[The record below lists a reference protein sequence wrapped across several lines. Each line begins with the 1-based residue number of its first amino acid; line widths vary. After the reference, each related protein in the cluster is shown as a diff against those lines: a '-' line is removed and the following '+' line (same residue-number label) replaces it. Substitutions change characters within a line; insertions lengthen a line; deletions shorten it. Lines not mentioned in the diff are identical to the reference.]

1 MKKFKLCDLCVSA
14 VIKKCAPAPRAKRA
28 VSIKLIKMNEV
39 LTLLKPRIWPL
50 KNRGLSKANGNSNA
64 RLFLLGSFGLLFW
77 SGIFAVSWRVL
88 VYFKGIEDIGDI
100 LGYKLLSMMLVV
112 SFALLLFS
120 SILTSLSKL
129 YLSRDL
135 LLVHSFPVSSY
146 KIFITRWIDSTI
158 DSAWMVIIYTLP
170 VFISYGIVYQVGVF
184 YYFNTM
190 ISMMCLA
197 VIASAISTLLV
208 MAAVIIIPASRMKSV
223 FILMGILFFVVIY
236 LAIRLSQPELLVDP
250 EVFDSVMVYITS
262 LQTPSSPFLPSS
274 WAYDSIRSA
283 LSGSFSNCLFFT
295 ALSLS
300 FAGMIVSVMIFLSDA
315 IYFKGFSKTQ
325 NASARLIKYNV
336 TRDRIFNF
344 LPGPVK
350 SFAVKEIKTFLRD
363 QTQWTQIFLIAAL
376 VVIYVYNF
384 KVLPLEKSPIKTV
397 YLQNLFSFLNMGLA
411 LFVLTAVT
419 ARFAYPAVSLEREA
433 FWLVKTSP
441 LSIRTFL
448 WIKFF
453 IYYLPLLILTEILIV
468 ATNIL
473 LQVTPFMMILST
485 LTIFFIVPGIVA
497 MGIGLGAA
505 YPDFKAENPT
515 QTITSFGGLVFMI
528 VCAGYIG
535 LVVII
540 EAGPVYHLFMADI
553 RNKIITLPAWI
564 WIVGSFTLVLVLS
577 LLAIS
582 MPMRFGERRLSQ
594 LLT

>member
-1 MKKFKLCDLCVSA
+1 
-14 VIKKCAPAPRAKRA
+14 
-28 VSIKLIKMNEV
+28 MNEV

-50 KNRGLSKANGNSNA
+50 KNRGISKANGNSPA
-64 RLFLLGSFGLLFW
+64 RFFLLGSFGLLFW
-77 SGIFAVSWRVL
+77 AGIFAVSWRVL
-88 VYFKGIEDIGDI
+88 IYFRGIEDIGDI

-135 LLVHSFPVSSY
+135 LLVHSLPVSSY
-146 KIFITRWIDSTI
+146 KIFITRWIDSTV

-170 VFISYGIVYQVGVF
+170 VFIAYGIVYQVGVF
-184 YYFNTM
+184 YYANTM
-190 ISMMCLA
+190 ISMTCLA
-197 VIASAISTLLV
+197 VIASAISTLIV
-208 MAAVIIIPASRMKSV
+208 MAAVIFIPASRMKSV
-223 FILMGILFFVVIY
+223 FILMGILFFVVLY

-283 LSGSFSNCLFFT
+283 LSGSSSNSLFFT

-300 FAGMIVSVMIFLSDA
+300 FAGMIVSAMIFLSDA

-325 NASARLIKYNV
+325 NAPARLFKNNV
-336 TRDRIFNF
+336 AFDRIFNF

-350 SFAVKEIKTFLRD
+350 SFTIKEIKTFLRD
-363 QTQWTQIFLIAAL
+363 QTQWTQLFLIAAL

-528 VCAGYIG
+528 ACAGYIG

-540 EAGPVYHLFMADI
+540 EAGPVYNLFMADI
-553 RNKIITLPAWI
+553 RNKLITLPGWI

-582 MPMRFGERRLSQ
+582 MPMRYGERRLSQ

>member
-1 MKKFKLCDLCVSA
+1 
-14 VIKKCAPAPRAKRA
+14 
-28 VSIKLIKMNEV
+28 MNEV

-50 KNRGLSKANGNSNA
+50 KNRGLSKANGNSGA
-64 RLFLLGSFGLLFW
+64 SFLLLGAFGLLFW
-77 SGIFAVSWRVL
+77 CGIFAVSWRVL
-88 VYFKGIEDIGDI
+88 IYFKGIEDIGDI
-100 LGYKLLSMMLVV
+100 LGYKLLSMMLVI

-135 LLVHSFPVSSY
+135 LLVHSMPVSSY
-146 KIFITRWIDSTI
+146 KIFIARWIDSTI

-170 VFISYGIVYQVGVF
+170 VFISYGIVYQTGVF
-184 YYFNTM
+184 YYVNTM

-197 VIASAISTLLV
+197 VIASAISTLMV
-208 MAAVIIIPASRMKSV
+208 MAAVIFIPASRMKSV

-274 WAYDSIRSA
+274 WVYDSIRSA
-283 LSGSFSNCLFFT
+283 LSGSISNSLFFT

-300 FAGMIVSVMIFLSDA
+300 FAGMIVSAMIFLSDA
-315 IYFKGFSKTQ
+315 IYFKGYSKTQ
-325 NASARLIKYNV
+325 NAPVRLFKKNV
-336 TRDRIFNF
+336 ASDRIFNF

-350 SFAVKEIKTFLRD
+350 SFTVKEIKTFLRD

-468 ATNIL
+468 ATNLL

-485 LTIFFIVPGIVA
+485 LTVFFIVPGIVA
-497 MGIGLGAA
+497 MGVGLGAA

-515 QTITSFGGLVFMI
+515 QTITSFGGLVYMI
-528 VCAGYIG
+528 ACAGYIG

-540 EAGPVYHLFMADI
+540 EAGPVYNLFMAGI
-553 RNKIITLPAWI
+553 RNKIITFPAWI

-582 MPMRFGERRLSQ
+582 MPMRFGERRLSE

>member
-1 MKKFKLCDLCVSA
+1 
-14 VIKKCAPAPRAKRA
+14 
-28 VSIKLIKMNEV
+28 MNEV

-50 KNRGLSKANGNSNA
+50 RRRGSRKANGNSSA
-64 RLFLLGSFGLLFW
+64 RFILLGAIGLLFW
-77 SGIFAVSWRVL
+77 CGIFAVSWRVL
-88 VYFKGIEDIGDI
+88 IYFKGIEDIGDI

-135 LLVHSFPVSSY
+135 LLVHSMPVSSY

-170 VFISYGIVYQVGVF
+170 VFVSYGIVYQTGVF
-184 YYFNTM
+184 YYVNMM
-190 ISMMCLA
+190 ISITCLA
-197 VIASAISTLLV
+197 VIASAISTLVV
-208 MAAVIIIPASRMKSV
+208 MAAVIFIPASRMKSV
-223 FILMGILFFVVIY
+223 FILAGILFFVVIY
-236 LAIRLSQPELLVDP
+236 LVIRLSQPELLVDP
-250 EVFDSVMVYITS
+250 EVFETVLVYITS

-274 WAYDSIRSA
+274 WAYDSIQSA
-283 LSGSFSNCLFFT
+283 LAGSISSSLFFT
-295 ALSLS
+295 ALSFS
-300 FAGMIVSVMIFLSDA
+300 FAGMIVIAMIFLSDA

-325 NASARLIKYNV
+325 NAPARLFKNNV
-336 TRDRIFNF
+336 ASDKIFNF

-350 SFAVKEIKTFLRD
+350 SFTVKEIKTFLRD

-384 KVLPLEKSPIKTV
+384 KVLPLEKSPIRTV

-419 ARFAYPAVSLEREA
+419 ARFAYPAVSQEKDA

-441 LSIRTFL
+441 LSIRRFL

-453 IYYLPLLILTEILIV
+453 IYYLPLLILTEVLII

-473 LQVTPFMMILST
+473 LQVTPFMMTLSILT
-485 LTIFFIVPGIVA
+485 VFFIVPGIVS
-497 MGIGLGAA
+497 MGVGLGAA

-528 VCAGYIG
+528 TCAGYIG
-535 LVVII
+535 LVVLI
-540 EAGPVYHLFMADI
+540 EAGPVYNIFMADI
-553 RNKIITLPAWI
+553 RNDIITLSAWI
-564 WIVGSFTLVLVLS
+564 WIVGSFSLVLILS

-582 MPMRFGERRLSQ
+582 LPMRFGEKRLSE
-594 LLT
+594 LLI

>member
-1 MKKFKLCDLCVSA
+1 
-14 VIKKCAPAPRAKRA
+14 
-28 VSIKLIKMNEV
+28 MNDV

-50 KNRGLSKANGNSNA
+50 KHRSLAKGNGKSGA
-64 RLFLLGSFGLLFW
+64 RFFLLGSFGLLFW
-77 SGIFAVSWRVL
+77 CGIFAVSWRVL
-88 VYFKGIEDIGDI
+88 IYFKGIEDIGDI

-135 LLVHSFPVSSY
+135 LLVHSMPVSSY
-146 KIFITRWIDSTI
+146 KIFVSRWIDSTF

-170 VFISYGIVYQVGVF
+170 VLISYGIVYQTGIF
-184 YYFNTM
+184 YYFNIM
-190 ISMMCLA
+190 ISMSCLA
-197 VIASAISTLLV
+197 TIASAISTLIV
-208 MAAVIIIPASRMKSV
+208 MIAVIFIPAGRMKSV

-250 EVFDSVMVYITS
+250 EVFDTVMVYISS
-262 LQTPSSPFLPSS
+262 LQTPSAPFLPSS
-274 WAYDSIRSA
+274 WVYDSIRSA
-283 LSGSFSNCLFFT
+283 LSGAIGSSLFFT
-295 ALSLS
+295 ALSMS
-300 FAGMIVSVMIFLSDA
+300 FAGTMVFILLLLSDA

-325 NASARLIKYNV
+325 NAPARLFKNSTIS
-336 TRDRIFNF
+336 DRILNF

-350 SFAVKEIKTFLRD
+350 SFTVKEIKTFLRE

-411 LFVLTAVT
+411 LFVLTAIT
-419 ARFAYPAVSLEREA
+419 ARFAYPAVSMEREA

-441 LSIRTFL
+441 LSIKAFL

-453 IYYLPLLILTEILIV
+453 IYYFPLLILTEILII
-468 ATNIL
+468 ATNLL
-473 LQVTPFMMILST
+473 LQVTPFMMTLSILT
-485 LTIFFIVPGIVA
+485 VFFVVPGIVA

-540 EAGPVYHLFMADI
+540 EAGPVYHLFMAGI
-553 RNKIITLPAWI
+553 RNKIISLSAWI
-564 WIVGSFTLVLVLS
+564 WISGSFVLILVLS
-577 LLAIS
+577 ALALFL
-582 MPMRFGERRLSQ
+582 PMRFGEQRLAKLSI
-594 LLT
+594 

>member
-1 MKKFKLCDLCVSA
+1 
-14 VIKKCAPAPRAKRA
+14 
-28 VSIKLIKMNEV
+28 MNEV
-39 LTLLKPRIWPL
+39 LTLLKPRIL
-50 KNRGLSKANGNSNA
+50 QLRNRGLSKANGRRSA
-64 RLFLLGSFGLLFW
+64 RIFLLGSFGLLFW
-77 SGIFAVSWRVL
+77 CGIFAVSWRVL

-135 LLVHSFPVSSY
+135 LLVHSMPVSSY
-146 KIFITRWIDSTI
+146 KIFITRWIDSTV

-170 VFISYGIVYQVGVF
+170 VLISYGIVYQTGIF
-184 YYFNTM
+184 YYVNTM
-190 ISMMCLA
+190 IAMLCLA
-197 VIASAISTLLV
+197 TIASAISTLMV
-208 MAAVIIIPASRMKSV
+208 MTAVIFIPASRMKSV
-223 FILMGILFFVVIY
+223 FIFMGILSFVVIY

-250 EVFDSVMVYITS
+250 EVFDTVMVYITS

-274 WAYDSIRSA
+274 WIYDSIRSA
-283 LSGSFSNCLFFT
+283 LSGSIRSSLFFT

-300 FAGMIVSVMIFLSDA
+300 FTGLIVFALVLVSDT

-325 NASARLIKYNV
+325 NAPARLFKNNIIG
-336 TRDRIFNF
+336 DRVFNF
-344 LPGPVK
+344 LPGPIK
-350 SFAVKEIKTFLRD
+350 SFTVKEIKTFLRD

-384 KVLPLEKSPIKTV
+384 KVLPLEKSPIRTV

-419 ARFAYPAVSLEREA
+419 ARFAYPAVSMEREA
-433 FWLVKTSP
+433 FWIVKTSP

-453 IYYLPLLILTEILIV
+453 IYYLPLLILTEVLII

-473 LQVTPFMMILST
+473 LQVNPFMMALST
-485 LTIFFIVPGIVA
+485 LTVFFIVPGIVA
-497 MGIGLGAA
+497 MGVGLGAA

-528 VCAGYIG
+528 FCAGYIG
-535 LVVII
+535 LVVLI
-540 EAGPVYHLFMADI
+540 EAGPVYHLFMAGI
-553 RNKIITLPAWI
+553 RNKVISLSAWI
-564 WIVGSFTLVLVLS
+564 WIFGSFIMVLILS
-577 LLAIS
+577 LLAIAL
-582 MPMRFGERRLSQ
+582 PMRFGERRLSE
-594 LLT
+594 LRI

>member
-1 MKKFKLCDLCVSA
+1 M
-14 VIKKCAPAPRAKRA
+14 
-28 VSIKLIKMNEV
+28 MNEV

-50 KNRGLSKANGNSNA
+50 KNRGLSRANGNSHA
-64 RLFLLGSFGLLFW
+64 RLLLLGSFGLLFW
-77 SGIFAVSWRVL
+77 GGIFAVSWRVL
-88 VYFKGIEDIGDI
+88 IYFKGIEDIGDI

-120 SILTSLSKL
+120 SILTALSKL

-135 LLVHSFPVSSY
+135 LLVHSLPVSSY

-170 VFISYGIVYQVGVF
+170 VFISYGIVYQAGVF
-184 YYFNTM
+184 YYANTM
-190 ISMMCLA
+190 ISVGCLA
-197 VIASAISTLLV
+197 IIASALSTLVV
-208 MAAVIIIPASRMKSV
+208 MAAVIFIPASRMKSV
-223 FILMGILFFVVIY
+223 FIFMGILFFVVIY

-283 LSGSFSNCLFFT
+283 LSGAFSNSLFFT

-300 FAGMIVSVMIFLSDA
+300 FAGMIVSVMIFLADA

-325 NASARLIKYNV
+325 NAPTRLFKNSV

-350 SFAVKEIKTFLRD
+350 SFTVKEIKTFLRD

-419 ARFAYPAVSLEREA
+419 ARFAYPAVSMEREA

-441 LSIRTFL
+441 LSIRAFL

-473 LQVTPFMMILST
+473 LQVTPFMMALST
-485 LTIFFIVPGIVA
+485 LTVFFIVPGIVA

-528 VCAGYIG
+528 ACAGYIG

-540 EAGPVYHLFMADI
+540 EAGPVYNLFMAGI

-577 LLAIS
+577 LLAIW
-582 MPMRFGERRLSQ
+582 MPMRFGEKRLSQ

>member
-1 MKKFKLCDLCVSA
+1 MEKGVGWVLVWFQRAARSQS
-14 VIKKCAPAPRAKRA
+14 PAA
-28 VSIKLIKMNEV
+28 SIMNDV
-39 LTLLKPRIWPL
+39 LTLFKPRIWPI
-50 KNRGLSKANGNSNA
+50 KNRGISKANGKSGA
-64 RLFLLGSFGLLFW
+64 RLFILGTIGLLFW
-77 SGIFAVSWRVL
+77 CGIFAVSWRVL

-135 LLVHSFPVSSY
+135 SLVHSLPVSSY
-146 KIFITRWIDSTI
+146 KIFMARWIDSTV
-158 DSAWMVIIYTLP
+158 DSAWMVIIYTMP
-170 VFISYGIVYQVGVF
+170 VLISYGIVYQAGLF
-184 YYFNTM
+184 YYLN
-190 ISMMCLA
+190 A
-197 VIASAISTLLV
+197 VIAMFCLAAIASAFSTLLV
-208 MAAVIIIPASRMKSV
+208 MTAVIFIPATRMKSV
-223 FILMGILFFVVIY
+223 FVLMGILSFVVIY

-250 EVFDSVMVYITS
+250 EVFDTVMVYITS

-274 WAYDSIRSA
+274 WVYDSIRSA
-283 LSGSFSNCLFFT
+283 LAGAIGNSLFFT

-300 FAGMIVSVMIFLSDA
+300 FTGVMVLTLILLSDA
-315 IYFKGFSKTQ
+315 IYFIGFSKTQ
-325 NASARLIKYNV
+325 NAPARLFKSNV
-336 TRDRIFNF
+336 IGDRMFNF
-344 LPGPVK
+344 LPGPIK
-350 SFAVKEIKTFLRD
+350 SFTVKEIKTFLRD

-384 KVLPLEKSPIKTV
+384 KVLPLEKSPIKTL

-419 ARFAYPAVSLEREA
+419 ARFAFPAISLEREA

-453 IYYLPLLILTEILIV
+453 IYYLPLLILTEILIS

-473 LQVTPFMMILST
+473 LEVTPFMMVLST
-485 LTIFFIVPGIVA
+485 FTVFFVVPGIVA

-515 QTITSFGGLVFMI
+515 QTITSFGGLVFM
-528 VCAGYIG
+528 VACAGYIG
-535 LVVII
+535 LVVLI
-540 EAGPVYHLFMADI
+540 EAGPVYNLFMADI
-553 RNKIITLPAWI
+553 HNKFISLSTWI
-564 WIVGSFTLVLVLS
+564 WTIGSFSLVFVLS
-577 LLAIS
+577 LLAIFL
-582 MPMRFGERRLSQ
+582 PMRFGQRRLSQ
-594 LLT
+594 LLI

>member
-1 MKKFKLCDLCVSA
+1 LQ
-14 VIKKCAPAPRAKRA
+14 
-28 VSIKLIKMNEV
+28 
-39 LTLLKPRIWPL
+39 L
-50 KNRGLSKANGNSNA
+50 KNRGLSNANGRRSA
-64 RLFLLGSFGLLFW
+64 RIFLLGSFGLLFW
-77 SGIFAVSWRVL
+77 CGIFAVSWRVL
-88 VYFKGIEDIGDI
+88 VYFKGIEDIGNI
-100 LGYKLLSMMLVV
+100 LGYKLLSMMLIV

-135 LLVHSFPVSSY
+135 LLVHSMPVSSY
-146 KIFITRWIDSTI
+146 KIFITRWIDSTV

-170 VFISYGIVYQVGVF
+170 VLISYGIVYQIGIF
-184 YYFNTM
+184 YYVNII
-190 ISMMCLA
+190 ISMLCLA
-197 VIASAISTLLV
+197 TIASAISTLLV
-208 MAAVIIIPASRMKSV
+208 MTAVIFIPASRMKSV
-223 FILMGILFFVVIY
+223 FIFMGILFFVVIY

-250 EVFDSVMVYITS
+250 EVFDTVMVYITS

-274 WAYDSIRSA
+274 WIYDSIRSA
-283 LSGSFSNCLFFT
+283 LAGSIGSSLFFM

-300 FAGMIVSVMIFLSDA
+300 FTGLIVFALVLVSDA

-325 NASARLIKYNV
+325 NAPPRLFKSNIV
-336 TRDRIFNF
+336 GDRIFNF
-344 LPGPVK
+344 LPGPIK
-350 SFAVKEIKTFLRD
+350 SFTVKEVKTFLRD

-419 ARFAYPAVSLEREA
+419 ARFAYPAVSMEREA

-453 IYYLPLLILTEILIV
+453 IYYFPLLILTELLII

-473 LQVTPFMMILST
+473 LQVTPFMMALST
-485 LTIFFIVPGIVA
+485 LTVFFIVPGIVA
-497 MGIGLGAA
+497 MGVGLGAA

-528 VCAGYIG
+528 FCAGYIG
-535 LVVII
+535 LVVLI
-540 EAGPVYHLFMADI
+540 EAGPVYHLFMAGI
-553 RNKIITLPAWI
+553 RNKGIRLSAWI
-564 WIVGSFTLVLVLS
+564 WIYGSFIMVLILS
-577 LLAIS
+577 LLALAL
-582 MPMRFGERRLSQ
+582 PMRFGERRLSK
-594 LLT
+594 LRT

>member
-1 MKKFKLCDLCVSA
+1 
-14 VIKKCAPAPRAKRA
+14 
-28 VSIKLIKMNEV
+28 MNEV
-39 LTLLKPRIWPL
+39 LTLFKPRIWPI
-50 KNRGLSKANGNSNA
+50 KNRGFSNTNGKSSA
-64 RLFLLGSFGLLFW
+64 RFFLLGTFGLLFW
-77 SGIFAVSWRVL
+77 CGIFAISWRVL

-135 LLVHSFPVSSY
+135 LLVHSLPVSSY

-158 DSAWMVIIYTLP
+158 DSAWMVIVYTLP
-170 VFISYGIVYQVGVF
+170 VLISYGIVYQAGIF
-184 YYFNTM
+184 YYLNTM
-190 ISMMCLA
+190 IAMLCLA
-197 VIASAISTLLV
+197 AIASAISTLLV
-208 MAAVIIIPASRMKSV
+208 MTAVIFIPATRMKSV
-223 FILMGILFFVVIY
+223 FILMGILSFVIIY
-236 LAIRLSQPELLVDP
+236 LAIRFSQPELLVDP
-250 EVFDSVMVYITS
+250 EVFDTVMVYITS

-274 WAYDSIRSA
+274 WVYDSIRSA
-283 LSGSFSNCLFFT
+283 LAGAIGNSLFFT

-300 FAGMIVSVMIFLSDA
+300 FAGMMVLFLILLSDA

-325 NASARLIKYNV
+325 NAPARLFKSNV
-336 TRDRIFNF
+336 IGDRLFNF
-344 LPGPVK
+344 LPGPIK
-350 SFAVKEIKTFLRD
+350 SFTVKEIKTFLRD

-419 ARFAYPAVSLEREA
+419 ARFAYPAVSMEREA

-453 IYYLPLLILTEILIV
+453 IYYLPLLILTEILIT

-473 LQVTPFMMILST
+473 LQVTPFMMTLST
-485 LTIFFIVPGIVA
+485 LTVFFAVPGIVS

-505 YPDFKAENPT
+505 FPDFKAENPT

-528 VCAGYIG
+528 SCAGFIG
-535 LVVII
+535 LVVLI
-540 EAGPVYHLFMADI
+540 EAGPVYNLFMAGI
-553 RNKIITLPAWI
+553 RNEIISLSTWMWI
-564 WIVGSFTLVLVLS
+564 IGSFSLALILC
-577 LLAIS
+577 LLAIFL
-582 MPMRFGERRLSQ
+582 PMRYGQRRLSQ
-594 LLT
+594 RLI

>member
-1 MKKFKLCDLCVSA
+1 
-14 VIKKCAPAPRAKRA
+14 
-28 VSIKLIKMNEV
+28 MNQV
-39 LTLLKPRIWPL
+39 LTLFKPRIWPI
-50 KNRGLSKANGNSNA
+50 KNRGLTKANGKSSA
-64 RLFLLGSFGLLFW
+64 HFFVLGLIGLLFW
-77 SGIFAVSWRVL
+77 CGIFAVSWRVL

-100 LGYKLLSMMLVV
+100 LGFKLLSMMLVV

-135 LLVHSFPVSSY
+135 LLVHSMPVSSY
-146 KIFITRWIDSTI
+146 KVFIARWIDSTI

-170 VFISYGIVYQVGVF
+170 VFISYGIVYQTGVF

-190 ISMMCLA
+190 ISMLCLA
-197 VIASAISTLLV
+197 TIASAVSTLMV
-208 MAAVIIIPASRMKSV
+208 MVAVIFVPASRMKS
-223 FILMGILFFVVIY
+223 ILIFMGILFFVVIY

-250 EVFDSVMVYITS
+250 EVFDTVMVYISS

-274 WAYDSIRSA
+274 WVYDSIRSA
-283 LSGSFSNCLFFT
+283 LSGAVSSSLFFT
-295 ALSLS
+295 ALALS
-300 FAGMIVSVMIFLSDA
+300 FAGMIIFFLVLLSDA

-325 NASARLIKYNV
+325 NAPARLFKNSILS
-336 TRDRIFNF
+336 DRIFNF
-344 LPGPVK
+344 LPGPIK
-350 SFAVKEIKTFLRD
+350 SFTVKELKTFLRE

-419 ARFAYPAVSLEREA
+419 ARFAYPAVSMEREA

-453 IYYLPLLILTEILIV
+453 IYYFPLLILTEILIV

-473 LQVTPFMMILST
+473 LQVTPFMMALST
-485 LTIFFIVPGIVA
+485 LTVFFIVPGIVA

-535 LVVII
+535 LVIMI
-540 EAGPVYHLFMADI
+540 EAGPVYHLFMAGI
-553 RNKIITLPAWI
+553 RNKIISLSAWF
-564 WIVGSFTLVLVLS
+564 WILGSFALVLVLS
-577 LLAIS
+577 VLAIYL
-582 MPMRFGERRLSQ
+582 PIRFGERRLAKF
-594 LLT
+594 LI

>member
-1 MKKFKLCDLCVSA
+1 
-14 VIKKCAPAPRAKRA
+14 
-28 VSIKLIKMNEV
+28 MNEV
-39 LTLLKPRIWPL
+39 LTLFRPRIWPI
-50 KNRGLSKANGNSNA
+50 KNHGISKANGKSGA
-64 RLFLLGSFGLLFW
+64 RFLLLGTIGLLFW
-77 SGIFAVSWRVL
+77 CGIFAVSWRVL

-135 LLVHSFPVSSY
+135 LLVHSLPVSSY

-170 VFISYGIVYQVGVF
+170 VLISYGIVYQTGL
-184 YYFNTM
+184 YYYLNAVIAM
-190 ISMMCLA
+190 LCLA
-197 VIASAISTLLV
+197 AIASAISTLLI
-208 MAAVIIIPASRMKSV
+208 MMAVIFIPATRMKSV
-223 FILMGILFFVVIY
+223 FILMGILSFVVIY

-250 EVFDSVMVYITS
+250 EVFDTVMVYITS

-274 WAYDSIRSA
+274 WVYDSIRSA
-283 LSGSFSNCLFFT
+283 LAGAVSSSLFFT
-295 ALSLS
+295 TLSLS
-300 FAGMIVSVMIFLSDA
+300 FAGVMILTLILLADA

-325 NASARLIKYNV
+325 NAPTRLIKSNV
-336 TRDRIFNF
+336 IGDRMFNF
-344 LPGPVK
+344 LPGPIK
-350 SFAVKEIKTFLRD
+350 SFTVKEIKTFLRD

-419 ARFAYPAVSLEREA
+419 ARFAFPAVSLEREA

-448 WIKFF
+448 WIKFY
-453 IYYLPLLILTEILIV
+453 IYYLPLLILTEMLIS

-473 LQVTPFMMILST
+473 LDVTPFMMILST
-485 LTIFFIVPGIVA
+485 LTVFFVVPGIVA
-497 MGIGLGAA
+497 LGIGLGAA

-515 QTITSFGGLVFMI
+515 QTITSFGGLVFM
-528 VCAGYIG
+528 VACAGYIG
-535 LVVII
+535 LVVLI
-540 EAGPVYHLFMADI
+540 EAGPVYHLFMAGI
-553 RNKIITLPAWI
+553 HNKSISLSTWI
-564 WIVGSFTLVLVLS
+564 WIIGSFSLVLVIS
-577 LLAIS
+577 LLAIFL
-582 MPMRFGERRLSQ
+582 PMRFGRRRLSK
-594 LLT
+594 LLI